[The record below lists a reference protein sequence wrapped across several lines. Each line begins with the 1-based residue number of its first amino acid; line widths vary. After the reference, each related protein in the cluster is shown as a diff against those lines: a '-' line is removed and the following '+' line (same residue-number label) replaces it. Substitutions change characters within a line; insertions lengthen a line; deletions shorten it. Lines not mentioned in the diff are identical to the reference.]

1 MGKVFSC
8 CHNNLGMS
16 KYRTIDI
23 QKSNKKREQ
32 IPKLLFINTQKLELI
47 EHCRDGCRALNIK
60 FY

>member
-1 MGKVFSC
+1 MLSQQSW
-8 CHNNLGMS
+8 NEYL
-16 KYRTIDI
+16 TIDI

-47 EHCRDGCRALNIK
+47 EHCRDGCRALNIT